1 MKSCLPESFPVYVS
15 QNGSPPPPSQRDLTS
30 PDKWKKKKN
39 HFKTT
44 DPLRIAAAGSS
55 SSKWHFYSCFSFSQ
69 RLSQVSGIS
78 LCARVCMYVCVCV
91 CDLWSLC
98 SVPQINTGKVIRF
111 QMLICHL
118 ICHFMYHFPSIH
130 LFKGIQRQSTWQSY
144 HCSFLYLFS
153 VLFLLSFS
161 PLTFMRL
168 SHLSA
173 GEVLCRS
180 SGTSGFA
187 HCVNSLSHCLSNW
200 WMTVSQI

>member
-30 PDKWKKKKN
+30 PDKWKKK

-78 LCARVCMYVCVCV
+78 LCARVCMYVCECV

-98 SVPQINTGKVIRF
+98 SVPQINTVKVIRF

-130 LFKGIQRQSTWQSY
+130 LFKGIQLQSTWQSY
-144 HCSFLYLFS
+144 RCSFLYLFS
-153 VLFLLSFS
+153 VLFLF
-161 PLTFMRL
+161 
-168 SHLSA
+168 
-173 GEVLCRS
+173 
-180 SGTSGFA
+180 
-187 HCVNSLSHCLSNW
+187 CLSLLW
-200 WMTVSQI
+200 LSCVAPI